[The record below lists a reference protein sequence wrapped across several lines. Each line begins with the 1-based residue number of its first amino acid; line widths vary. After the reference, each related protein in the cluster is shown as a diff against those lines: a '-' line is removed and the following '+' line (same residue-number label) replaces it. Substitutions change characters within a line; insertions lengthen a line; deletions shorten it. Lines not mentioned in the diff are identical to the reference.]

1 MDGVEADEDPKRV
14 IELEKQR
21 EKVRRMQEER
31 EDRKRKIDEGGK

>member
-1 MDGVEADEDPKRV
+1 MDGVEADEHPKRV